1 MLVLAI
7 TECLR
12 PPTFPIPAGRDLADS
27 PNEKRG
33 FMHTID
39 QPRDDYSKSPKRR
52 LAKGLGLAALI
63 GAALPI
69 AALAFDRLNV
79 DVPFLPAV
87 GESAAE
93 ACDSDGVTTSFAYG
107 NTSSNGIKVTSV
119 TVDGIAGDCT
129 DLTIDFM
136 EGETAIASYS
146 GAVVG
151 ATTTLTTSV
160 WTDTFTSVRVLL
172 GP

>member
-1 MLVLAI
+1 MQTI
-7 TECLR
+7 ER
-12 PPTFPIPAGRDLADS
+12 PSHTTPTT
-27 PNEKRG
+27 RG
-33 FMHTID
+33 
-39 QPRDDYSKSPKRR
+39 RR
-52 LAKGLGLAALI
+52 LARGLGVAALI
-63 GAALPI
+63 GAAVPA
-69 AALAFDRLNV
+69 AALAFGSLNV

-93 ACDSDGVTTSFAYG
+93 PCDSDGVTTSYAYG
-107 NTSSNGIKVTSV
+107 NTSSKGIKVTSV

-129 DLTIDFM
+129 DVTVDFM
-136 EGETAIASYS
+136 DGETAVASYS

-151 ATTTLTTSV
+151 ATTTLSTSV

>member
-1 MLVLAI
+1 MV
-7 TECLR
+7 R
-12 PPTFPIPAGRDLADS
+12 
-27 PNEKRG
+27 
-33 FMHTID
+33 
-39 QPRDDYSKSPKRR
+39 
-52 LAKGLGLAALI
+52 GLGLAATI
-63 GAALPI
+63 GLAVPV
-69 AALAFDRLNV
+69 AALAFDSLNV

-107 NTSSNGIKVTSV
+107 NTSSNGIKVTAV

-129 DLTIDFM
+129 DLTVDFM
-136 EGETAIASYS
+136 DGETAVASYS

-151 ATTTLTTSV
+151 VTTTLTTSV

>member
-1 MLVLAI
+1 MV
-7 TECLR
+7 R
-12 PPTFPIPAGRDLADS
+12 
-27 PNEKRG
+27 
-33 FMHTID
+33 
-39 QPRDDYSKSPKRR
+39 
-52 LAKGLGLAALI
+52 GLGLAATI
-63 GAALPI
+63 GLAVPV
-69 AALAFDRLNV
+69 AALAFDSLNV

-107 NTSSNGIKVTSV
+107 NTSSNGIKVTAV
-119 TVDGIAGDCT
+119 TVDGIASDCT
-129 DLTIDFM
+129 DLTVDFM
-136 EGETAIASYS
+136 DGETAVASYS

-151 ATTTLTTSV
+151 VTTTLTTSV

>member
-1 MLVLAI
+1 MLVLAPP
-7 TECLR
+7 ELSP
-12 PPTFPIPAGRDLADS
+12 PPTLPI

-33 FMHTID
+33 NMQTIER
-39 QPRDDYSKSPKRR
+39 PSETSPKSRPRR
-52 LAKGLGLAALI
+52 LTRGLGIAALI
-63 GAALPI
+63 GVAIPVT
-69 AALAFDRLNV
+69 ALAFDSLSV
-79 DVPFLPAV
+79 GVPLLPAV

-107 NTSSNGIKVTSV
+107 NTSSKGIKVTAV

-129 DLTIDFM
+129 DLTVDFM
-136 EGETAIASYS
+136 SGETAVASYN